1 MLKNFFFSMKRTA
14 MMNKYSPSES
24 RYAAYEHFKDKAEKA
39 LKKGEKEQFN
49 MLIGLFLERFSIAAD
64 NSIKDAEEKHY
75 IKDYLITLGDKV
87 IGPLKDFIAKQYSV
101 AYPIEVLVQLEGRKE
116 CLDFLDSVLT
126 MEDTLFDDPL
136 VEKRIEIL
144 KHFAGDTHASVLK
157 KAQVFLND
165 SDDRLVIA
173 AIRFIR
179 DYAFKDEKEF
189 ESVRDKLVEKFQ
201 EADTSAR
208 IRMEILNVFVEQEWK
223 VSSSKTFEELLP
235 EGYYVNAQG
244 YLKTIKQKIEG

>member
-1 MLKNFFFSMKRTA
+1 
-14 MMNKYSPSES
+14 MMNKFSASES

-39 LKKGEKEQFN
+39 LKDGNAEDFN
-49 MLIGLFLERFSIAAD
+49 KYIGLFLERLSIAAD
-64 NSIKDAEEKHY
+64 NSIKDAEEKQF
-75 IKDYLITLGDKV
+75 IKDFLKQLGSNV
-87 IGPLKDFIAKQYSV
+87 VGPLKDFIKEKYAV
-101 AYPIEVLVQLEGRKE
+101 AHPIEVLIHIEGRE
-116 CLDFLDSVLT
+116 QCLDFLDAVLNT
-126 MEDTLFDDPL
+126 DDTLFDDPL

-173 AIRFIR
+173 SIRFIR

-189 ESVRDKLVEKFQ
+189 EAVRDRLVEKFMDP
-201 EADTSAR
+201 ETSAR

-223 VSSSKTFEELLP
+223 VSKSETFEALLP
-235 EGYYVNAQG
+235 EGYHVNAQG
-244 YLKTIKQKIEG
+244 YLKIIKQKYEG